1 MIKMIDSIKNKVL
14 AGNKISSEE
23 AIILSK
29 TTDKESLYNAANE
42 IRKHFCK
49 DNFDLCSITNAKSGK
64 CSEDCKWC
72 SQSVHH
78 NTAIEEYELIDK
90 TQAIEEALKN
100 AEQGVHRHSLVTS
113 GRKVSTKTLDALIP
127 MFQEITEKTNL
138 KLCASMGLIS
148 EEQMI
153 RLKEEA
159 GIDHYHCNIETAP
172 SNFPNLVS
180 THTLDEKIETI
191 KMANKHGIKVCSG
204 GIIGM
209 GETMEQRI
217 EMALLLRELEVKSI
231 PINILQAVKGT
242 ALEETPLL
250 NEDEILTTLAIFR
263 FINPDSRLCLAGGRV
278 QIKHFQDK
286 ALKAGVS
293 AAITGDYLT
302 STGSN
307 TQDDIRDF
315 KEAGF
320 SISTIQ

>member
-1 MIKMIDSIKNKVL
+1 MIDIIKNKVIN
-14 AGNKISSEE
+14 GEVINSDE
-23 AIILSK
+23 AILLSQ
-29 TTDKESLYNAANE
+29 TENKETLYNAANE
-42 IRKHFCK
+42 IREHFCS
-49 DNFDLCSITNAKSGK
+49 NEFELCSITNAKSGK

-72 SQSVHH
+72 SQSIHH
-78 NTAIEEYELIDK
+78 NTAIDEYEIIDR
-90 TQAIEEALKN
+90 TQAIKEGLDN
-100 AEQGVHRHSLVTS
+100 AKQGVKRHSLVTS
-113 GRKVSTKTLDALIP
+113 GRKISNKTLDELIP
-127 MFQEITEKTNL
+127 IFQEITEKSGI
-138 KLCASMGLIS
+138 KLCASMGLIT

-153 RLKEEA
+153 RLKNEA

-172 SNFPNLVS
+172 SNFSNLVT
-180 THTLDEKIETI
+180 THTLDEKIETV
-191 KMANKHGIKVCSG
+191 KLAQKHGIQVCSG

-217 EMALLLRELEVKSI
+217 EMALLLRELGVKSI

-242 ALEETPLL
+242 ALENSEPLK
-250 NEDEILTTLAIFR
+250 EEEILTTLAIFR

-307 TQDDIRDF
+307 TQEDIRDF
-315 KEAGF
+315 EQAGF
-320 SISTIQ
+320 RIAGTM